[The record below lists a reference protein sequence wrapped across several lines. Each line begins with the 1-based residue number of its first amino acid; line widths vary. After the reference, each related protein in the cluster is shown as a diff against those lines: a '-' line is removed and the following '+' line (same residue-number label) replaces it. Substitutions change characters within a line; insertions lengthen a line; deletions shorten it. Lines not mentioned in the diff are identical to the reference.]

1 MGLIT
6 ELRRRNVFRVAI
18 AYTVIAWVLAQVADV
33 AFDNFGAPDWVS
45 KSVLFVLLLGFP
57 LAVFFAWA
65 FEITPEGVKKEKD
78 VDRSVSVTSQTGRK
92 IDFLIIG
99 VLVIAVGFL
108 LVERFVLQEV
118 ELVSESS
125 NIVADLAEVVVTD
138 KSLAVLPFVAMSN
151 GPGDEYFADGLTEEI
166 LNSLAQLPEL
176 LVTARTSAFSFK
188 GQDVPIPEIAVKL
201 GVAHVVEGSVRRAGD
216 RLRITAQLIRA
227 SDGFHLWS
235 DTYDRSNED
244 SFGIQGE
251 IAEKIASALN
261 VVLDDEQLARM
272 KSSGLR
278 NPEAFIAF
286 QKGEEL
292 AAKAHEAGYDKQI
305 ELLRE
310 ANRLYDRTIEIQ
322 PDYSP
327 AHFNHG
333 DYYVHIASSE
343 LELDY
348 PLVEVDE
355 AIELAATDFRNAA
368 RTAKSE
374 GDRLTATLEQAL
386 ISGQWKRL
394 PDLLSAAYQL
404 PECIFPSWWG
414 SLSSVLGPTSESLTM
429 WQRAQVCDPL
439 NFYNWTNVAK
449 TQIMLGNFDAAI
461 DTANAGLAIVSHDQI
476 VWQLI
481 SAHLATGKFEQA
493 STIVQRHLDIEQSRI
508 FRNFLI
514 AAAQGQVVE
523 AQAMSDIF
531 LQRFGVENITATVA
545 MFAIMGD
552 RDSANEL
559 SAQIDATPLGF
570 LTLLNAQDTCLCGAA
585 FDLEY
590 TPNFARLIDEGNFAW
605 PPPSPI
611 KWPLKDW

>member
-18 AYTVIAWVLAQVADV
+18 AYTVIAWVLAQVADL
-33 AFDNFGAPDWVS
+33 AFDNFGAPDWVP
-45 KSVLFVLLLGFP
+45 KSVFFLLLLGFP

-78 VDRSVSVTSQTGRK
+78 VDRTASITNKTGRK
-92 IDFLIIG
+92 IDYLIIG

-108 LVERFVLQEV
+108 LVERFVLQDV
-118 ELVSESS
+118 APVSEGSAT
-125 NIVADLAEVVVTD
+125 VADSAVVEATD
-138 KSLAVLPFVAMSN
+138 KSVAVLPFVAMSS
-151 GPGDEYFADGLTEEI
+151 GPDDEYFADGLTEEI

-188 GQDVPIPEIAVKL
+188 GQDVPITEIAVKL
-201 GVAHVVEGSVRRAGD
+201 GVAHVVEGSVRRAGE

-227 SDGFHLWS
+227 NDGFHLWS
-235 DTYDRSNED
+235 ETYDRSNED

-261 VVLDDEQLARM
+261 VVLDDEELARM
-272 KSSGLR
+272 RSSGLR

-286 QKGEEL
+286 QKGNEF
-292 AAKAHEAGYDKQI
+292 AAMAHESGTDEQL

-310 ANRLYDRTIEIQ
+310 ANRYFDRTIEIQ

-327 AHFNHG
+327 AHFEHG
-333 DYYVHIASSE
+333 DYYVHFAEYGLKMGSSAAE
-343 LELDY
+343 I
-348 PLVEVDE
+348 DE
-355 AIELAATDFRNAA
+355 AIELAATDFQNAA
-368 RTAKSE
+368 RTAKTE
-374 GDRLTATLEQAL
+374 GERLTATLEQAL

-414 SLSSVLGPTSESLTM
+414 GLATILGPTTESLAM
-429 WQRAQVCDPL
+429 WQRAQACDPL
-439 NFYNWTNVAK
+439 NFYNWANVTE
-449 TQIMLGNFDAAI
+449 TQMMLGNFDAAI
-461 DTANAGLAIVSHDQI
+461 DTANRGLAIVSHNQI
-476 VWQLI
+476 VSQLI
-481 SAHLATGKFEQA
+481 NAYIATGQFEQA
-493 STIVQRHLDIEQSRI
+493 STIAQRYQDVEESRA
-508 FRNFLI
+508 FSNFLI
-514 AAAQGQVVE
+514 SAAQGQVNE
-523 AQAMSDIF
+523 AQALRDEFI
-531 LQRFGVENITATVA
+531 QKFGDTSNFATVA
-545 MFAIMGD
+545 IFAITGD
-552 RDSANEL
+552 RDKANEL
-559 SAQIDATPLGF
+559 AAQIDAAPLGF
-570 LTLLNAQDTCLCGAA
+570 LTLLIMQSNCLCGIA

-605 PPPSPI
+605 PPPSPV